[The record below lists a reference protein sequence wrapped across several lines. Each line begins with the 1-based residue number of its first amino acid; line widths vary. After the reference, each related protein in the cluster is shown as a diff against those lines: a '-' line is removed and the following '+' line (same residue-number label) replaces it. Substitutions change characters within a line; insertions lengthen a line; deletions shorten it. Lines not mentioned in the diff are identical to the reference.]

1 MGKLRTALLAGMVA
15 ALGAMGGAS
24 AAPITG
30 TFQITVYQGNG
41 SGDINEP
48 DQQAQQGNPFIT
60 GANELATGSYTGA
73 INFDANGHNDIAYF
87 LSSAGGTVD
96 AALLALAGTQLSSA
110 PFDLTTV
117 FVITGDVGGSS
128 LFGSISHDD
137 GASLYDGASYSNLV
151 VGSALPTVQIS
162 TPYSNLTG
170 QFQLIFVQANGLPS
184 VLKLNVDRTVDAPEP
199 ITLSLFGA
207 GLAGLGAMRRRRKAA

>member
-1 MGKLRTALLAGMVA
+1 MVA
-15 ALGAMGGAS
+15 ALGAMSSAN

-30 TFQITVYQGNG
+30 TFQITVYQGHG
-41 SGDINEP
+41 AGDINEA

-60 GANELATGSYTGA
+60 DANKLASGSYTGA
-73 INFDANGHNDIAYF
+73 IDFNANGVNDIAAF
-87 LSSAGGTVD
+87 LGSSFGTLGGT
-96 AALLALAGTQLSSA
+96 LAGLSETQLSSA

-117 FVITGDVGGSS
+117 FVITGDVGSSS
-128 LFGSISHDD
+128 LFGSITHDD
-137 GASLYDGASYSNLV
+137 GASLYDGAGYSNLV
-151 VGSALPTVQIS
+151 VGSALPTVEIN
-162 TPYSNLTG
+162 TLYSNLTG

-184 VLKLNVDRTVDAPEP
+184 VLKLDVDRTVNAPEP